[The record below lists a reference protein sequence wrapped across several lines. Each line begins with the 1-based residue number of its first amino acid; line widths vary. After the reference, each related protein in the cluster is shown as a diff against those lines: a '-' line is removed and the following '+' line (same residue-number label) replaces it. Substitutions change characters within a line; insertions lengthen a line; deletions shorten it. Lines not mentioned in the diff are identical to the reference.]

1 MSEQSE
7 AEVARHRALED
18 LTPALRH
25 LTANLMRITRG
36 AGHPYRLVEE
46 MVACLRAMQEYRDAI
61 GYGPSTEEIQA
72 ALNPEEPETDFTEE
86 EMTRRYESGWWD
98 RERAIV
104 EIRRAGLAMTAAML
118 VNQRLQISR
127 AETDMRSATDRL
139 EEAHET
145 LRKFHAAR
153 RAAAPVQRPKKRSPG
168 RKA

>member
-46 MVACLRAMQEYRDAI
+46 MVACLRAMQEHRDAV

-72 ALNPEEPETDFTEE
+72 ALNPDELEEDFTEE
-86 EMTRRYESGWWD
+86 EMNRRYDSGTWD
-98 RERAIV
+98 RERALV
-104 EIRRAGLAMTAAML
+104 EIRRASLAMTAAML

-127 AETDMRSATDRL
+127 AEMDMRSATDRL

-153 RAAAPVQRPKKRSPG
+153 RAATPVQRPKKRSPG
-168 RKA
+168 KRA